1 MGQVNMVIGCCTT
14 IERYDTLQEM
24 GYQAI
29 ALAGK
34 DITVMY
40 DETFLCAARKIKE
53 GPLTMTSLNAFCPPA
68 LRLNGPDVDYQAIR
82 TYAEKLCARAQ
93 AMGVKYLGV
102 GSPASRNTAEGY
114 PRGRALAEFGRSVIE
129 ICRAAEKYQMEVL
142 LEALASVEC
151 NCVNNTM
158 EALDLLHSL
167 NLPNLHLLY
176 DIYHACLM
184 KEPVEWIGM
193 AAPEIRCV
201 HVAGIHGKGH
211 TYLSPQGME
220 ALLPYIKMLAQCGYC
235 GEILLEA
242 FCGDPESGLIQSLG
256 LLRGIRAAP
265 N

>member
-1 MGQVNMVIGCCTT
+1 MVIGCCTT
-14 IERYDTLQEM
+14 IDRYDTLQEM

-34 DITVMY
+34 DIAGMD
-40 DETFLCAARKIKE
+40 DETFLRSAAKIKA
-53 GPLTMTSLNAFCPPA
+53 GPLAMTSLNAFCPPA
-68 LRLNGPDVDYQAIR
+68 LRLNGPDVDYRAVR
-82 TYAEKLCARAQ
+82 AYAEQLCARGQ

-114 PRGRALAEFGRSVIE
+114 PRERALAEFGHSILE

-158 EALDLLHSL
+158 EALDLLRSL

-184 KEPVEWIGM
+184 KEPVKWIET

-201 HVAGIHGKGH
+201 HIAGIHGEGH
-211 TYLSPQGME
+211 AYLSPQCMGP
-220 ALLPYIKMLAQCGYC
+220 LRPYIKMLAQCGYR
-235 GEILLEA
+235 GELLLEA
-242 FCGDPESGLIQSLG
+242 FCGDPESGLAQSLD
-256 LLRGIRAAP
+256 LLRGIWEAS